1 MELFDTHA
9 HLSDEA
15 FDEDRHSLIPKLFE
29 SGVTRIIDVACDVR
43 TADRTIE
50 LIDRY
55 PFIYGTVGMHPH
67 DVSAMDN
74 AMMDR
79 ISDILQHKKMLALGE
94 IGLDYHYDLSPR
106 DCQRKWFAEQ
116 LELAK
121 QLGYPV
127 VLHIREAF
135 GDCMDIL
142 HAHRDGL
149 RGVMHCYSGSVE
161 TAFECL
167 DLGLK
172 FSFGG
177 AVTFKNAKKPVEV
190 VQKLPLDSIMLETD
204 CPYMTPVPHRG
215 ERNHPGFMHLTAEK
229 IAEVRGIS
237 AEEVCSACGSNCS
250 AYCRGDMVVSG
261 SDVGG
266 ERAESIERRFM
277 ACRQLLIHIFAYLLH
292 WHMSRTFDNHLH
304 IVLPSL

>member
-1 MELFDTHA
+1 MEFFDTHA

-15 FDEDRHSLIPKLFE
+15 FDSDRLKLIPKLYE
-29 SGVTRIIDVACDVR
+29 AGVTKIIDVACDVR
-43 TADRTIE
+43 TVDRTIG
-50 LIDRY
+50 LLNAF

-67 DVSAMDN
+67 DVKYMDN

-79 ISDILQHKKMLALGE
+79 IEACLKHEKMLAVGE

-106 DCQRKWFAEQ
+106 EEQKRWFGAQ

-121 QLGYPV
+121 QSDYPV

-142 HAHRDGL
+142 RANRSGL

-167 DLGLK
+167 DLGLD

-177 AVTFKNAKKPVEV
+177 AVTFKNAKKPIEV
-190 VQKLPLDSIMLETD
+190 IKALPLDAILLETD

-215 ERNHPGFMHLTAEK
+215 ERNDPSFIQFTAEK
-229 IAEVRGIS
+229 IAEIRNIS
-237 AEEVCSACGSNCS
+237 VDEVAE
-250 AYCRGDMVVSG
+250 
-261 SDVGG
+261 
-266 ERAESIERRFM
+266 
-277 ACRQLLIHIFAYLLH
+277 
-292 WHMSRTFDNHLH
+292 RTYKNANRVFNA
-304 IVLPSL
+304 

>member
-121 QLGYPV
+121 QLECDTEAVLGY
-127 VLHIREAF
+127 
-135 GDCMDIL
+135 
-142 HAHRDGL
+142 RDGQL
-149 RGVMHCYSGSVE
+149 FLKSEFDEYAHVTVATEDGSVG
-161 TAFECL
+161 TKGNVL
-167 DLGLK
+167 D
-172 FSFGG
+172 
-177 AVTFKNAKKPVEV
+177 AVRENNITGDVIF
-190 VQKLPLDSIMLETD
+190 
-204 CPYMTPVPHRG
+204 
-215 ERNHPGFMHLTAEK
+215 
-229 IAEVRGIS
+229 
-237 AEEVCSACGSNCS
+237 ACGPTPMLRAIKEYAVNNNIPC
-250 AYCRGDMVVSG
+250 YVSL
-261 SDVGG
+261 
-266 ERAESIERRFM
+266 EEKM
-277 ACRQLLIHIFAYLLH
+277 ACGIGACLACVCKSTEKDEHSQVNNKRVCKEGPV
-292 WHMSRTFDNHLH
+292 FDVKEVEL
-304 IVLPSL
+304 

>member
-127 VLHIREAF
+127 VLIFAKH
-135 GDCMDIL
+135 
-142 HAHRDGL
+142 
-149 RGVMHCYSGSVE
+149 SG
-161 TAFECL
+161 TAW
-167 DLGLK
+167 
-172 FSFGG
+172 
-177 AVTFKNAKKPVEV
+177 TFFTHTV
-190 VQKLPLDSIMLETD
+190 TD
-204 CPYMTPVPHRG
+204 CAELCIAIPEALKR
-215 ERNHPGFMHLTAEK
+215 HLNALT
-229 IAEVRGIS
+229 
-237 AEEVCSACGSNCS
+237 
-250 AYCRGDMVVSG
+250 
-261 SDVGG
+261 
-266 ERAESIERRFM
+266 
-277 ACRQLLIHIFAYLLH
+277 
-292 WHMSRTFDNHLH
+292 
-304 IVLPSL
+304 

>member
-1 MELFDTHA
+1 
-9 HLSDEA
+9 
-15 FDEDRHSLIPKLFE
+15 
-29 SGVTRIIDVACDVR
+29 
-43 TADRTIE
+43 
-50 LIDRY
+50 
-55 PFIYGTVGMHPH
+55 
-67 DVSAMDN
+67 
-74 AMMDR
+74 
-79 ISDILQHKKMLALGE
+79 MLALGE

-121 QLGYPV
+121 QLDYPV

-215 ERNHPGFMHLTAEK
+215 ERNHPGFMHLTAKK

-237 AEEVCSACGSNCS
+237 AEEVCSA
-250 AYCRGDMVVSG
+250 AYKTANSFFG
-261 SDVGG
+261 
-266 ERAESIERRFM
+266 IE
-277 ACRQLLIHIFAYLLH
+277 
-292 WHMSRTFDNHLH
+292 
-304 IVLPSL
+304 

>member
-1 MELFDTHA
+1 MIFDTHA
-9 HLSDEA
+9 HYDDEA

-74 AMMDR
+74 AMMDI

-149 RGVMHCYSGSVE
+149 RGVMHCYSGS
-161 TAFECL
+161 AAARQHHA
-167 DLGLK
+167 GN
-172 FSFGG
+172 G
-177 AVTFKNAKKPVEV
+177 
-190 VQKLPLDSIMLETD
+190 LPLHDPRAAPRRTQPPRVYA
-204 CPYMTPVPHRG
+204 PYGRK
-215 ERNHPGFMHLTAEK
+215 N
-229 IAEVRGIS
+229 
-237 AEEVCSACGSNCS
+237 CGSS
-250 AYCRGDMVVSG
+250 RHFSRGS
-261 SDVGG
+261 
-266 ERAESIERRFM
+266 
-277 ACRQLLIHIFAYLLH
+277 LL
-292 WHMSRTFDNHLH
+292 R
-304 IVLPSL
+304 SL

>member
-1 MELFDTHA
+1 
-9 HLSDEA
+9 
-15 FDEDRHSLIPKLFE
+15 
-29 SGVTRIIDVACDVR
+29 
-43 TADRTIE
+43 
-50 LIDRY
+50 
-55 PFIYGTVGMHPH
+55 
-67 DVSAMDN
+67 
-74 AMMDR
+74 
-79 ISDILQHKKMLALGE
+79 MLALGE

-229 IAEVRGIS
+229 LRKFAAFPQRKSAPQPIKLPIAFRHWIMNTKMPAALPYS
-237 AEEVCSACGSNCS
+237 RQMLRACQCF
-250 AYCRGDMVVSG
+250 
-261 SDVGG
+261 
-266 ERAESIERRFM
+266 IL
-277 ACRQLLIHIFAYLLH
+277 QLIHTFRFSSRSSAKVSHCAHLSFFLL
-292 WHMSRTFDNHLH
+292 F
-304 IVLPSL
+304 P